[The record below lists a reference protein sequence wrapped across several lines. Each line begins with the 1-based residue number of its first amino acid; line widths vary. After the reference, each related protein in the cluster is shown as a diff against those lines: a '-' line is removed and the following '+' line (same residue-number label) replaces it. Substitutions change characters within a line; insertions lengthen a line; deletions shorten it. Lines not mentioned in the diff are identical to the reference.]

1 MTPTE
6 AVAWLRV
13 TPVTGTVAGVTV
25 TVQAAALPPSA
36 VVAVMTAVPG
46 ATPET
51 LPLWSTPATAG
62 LEEVQRTVLLVA
74 SAGRTVAV
82 SWREALT
89 ATEAV
94 AWSRV
99 TPVTGMAAW
108 LTVTAQ
114 EAVLPPSL
122 LVAVM
127 TAVPGALAVT
137 VPVAST
143 EATFA
148 ALELQVT
155 PWLVASVGVKT
166 GSRVS
171 F

>member
-1 MTPTE
+1 
-6 AVAWLRV
+6 
-13 TPVTGTVAGVTV
+13 
-25 TVQAAALPPSA
+25 
-36 VVAVMTAVPG
+36 
-46 ATPET
+46 
-51 LPLWSTPATAG
+51 
-62 LEEVQRTVLLVA
+62 
-74 SAGRTVAV
+74 
-82 SWREALT
+82 
-89 ATEAV
+89 
-94 AWSRV
+94 
-99 TPVTGMAAW
+99 MAAW